1 MSLFRSIGRQWDK
14 SAFADKIAK
23 KLQSHREIC
32 ALFVGATSIE
42 TVANLVSAYSYDEA
56 QKPLEQNLNNA
67 MMLQLLFESF
77 RQLVIKQID
86 LGELSQ
92 AEQLIVQ
99 VTKVYAETVEL
110 EDESEA
116 LTRIVE
122 QVSNLSRQLE
132 NLQKLQRSQHRSMVV
147 NRY

>member
-42 TVANLVSAYSYDEA
+42 TVANLVSAFTYDEA
-56 QKPLEQNLNNA
+56 QKPLEQNLNDA
-67 MMLQLLFESF
+67 MMLQLLFDSF
-77 RQLVIKQID
+77 RQLIGKQID

-92 AEQLIVQ
+92 AEHLIVQ
-99 VTKVYAETVEL
+99 ATKVYADIVEL
-110 EDESEA
+110 EEDSEA
-116 LTRIVE
+116 LTRVVE
-122 QVSNLSRQLE
+122 QVRSLSKQLE
-132 NLQKLQRSQHRSMVV
+132 ALQKYQRNQHRSMVV